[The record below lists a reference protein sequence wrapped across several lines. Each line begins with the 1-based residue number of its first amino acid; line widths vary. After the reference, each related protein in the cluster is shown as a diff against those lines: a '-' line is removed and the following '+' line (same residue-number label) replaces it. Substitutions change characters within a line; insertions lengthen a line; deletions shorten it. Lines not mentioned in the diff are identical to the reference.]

1 MDENKYKAFVN
12 DGVMLTP
19 DTARERVL
27 LAAMGLAGETGEV
40 VDLLKKALFHGKEL
54 DRDELIKELGDVMW
68 YFHLLL
74 MVESITMQ
82 EVLEAN
88 MVKLIDRYPDKYRM
102 WAIRDRFSD
111 VVEDLE
117 NG

>member
-1 MDENKYKAFVN
+1 MDENKYKLFVN
-12 DGVMLTP
+12 DGVMLSP
-19 DTARERVL
+19 DTQRERVL

-40 VDLLKKALFHGKEL
+40 VDLLKKTLFHGKEL

-74 MVESITMQ
+74 LSEGITMD

-88 MVKLIDRYPDKYRM
+88 MVKLVNRYPYKYRE
-102 WAIRDRFSD
+102 WAVRYGIQP
-111 VVEDLE
+111 
-117 NG
+117 